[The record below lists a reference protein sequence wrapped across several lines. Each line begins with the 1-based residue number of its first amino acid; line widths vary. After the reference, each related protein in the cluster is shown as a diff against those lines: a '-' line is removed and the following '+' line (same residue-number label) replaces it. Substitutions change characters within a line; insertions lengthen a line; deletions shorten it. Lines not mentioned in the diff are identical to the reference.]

1 MCMKIK
7 LKEVRNLKGLTQFK
21 LSELTGV
28 SKSEI
33 SRIERGE
40 SSPTM
45 DQMEYFATALDVK
58 INDLFE
64 SKHK

>member
-7 LKEVRNLKGLTQFK
+7 LKEVRNLKDLTQSK

-45 DQMEYFATALDVK
+45 DQMEYFATALGVK

>member
-7 LKEVRNLKGLTQFK
+7 LKEVRNLKDLTQFK